1 MAVEVE
7 EDPSSQFVD
16 FTNATALEQF
26 ASDLEQALIAW
37 QLPNKGHA
45 SLEALAAAF
54 PPESEPG
61 AAQPPRS
68 HGDGGRPAVWTRVVE
83 FAQTPSVLYTL
94 SLFVGSAHT
103 VPEPIDEKNGHA
115 RGSARGKK
123 WQEGIE
129 HFTPAMLS
137 LVDTSRDFKWSGER
151 DAGAGTHGGDGSIS
165 SGMFDGA
172 DDAVLQRSLV
182 FENVQKWLGIDEF
195 LFLTRATRYD
205 QKKTIIDRQKAR
217 GGSVDSTD
225 SADTLNAQLQSTR
238 LGEADGSGSSTVDA
252 AGFVGLDGV
261 SDVSID
267 QNESGLLL
275 SALMIALNNC
285 NCTIPAF
292 VPVFEPSRGTWIGSA
307 VPGETGNVAI
317 SFETDSVP
325 ELNPNQSCISG
336 LLDFFKL
343 KLQLPPQVEEKCRLA
358 AEDTGE
364 VAMGMAVSAS
374 FGYTWVRSD
383 DPREDTAVDK
393 TKHPVDWSEFMAHL
407 AQARPGHVQQVSS
420 SVFGTRMSPCLGP
433 GSSSLAGL
441 DLKVGWPN
449 LREGT
454 YVDNVVHSTLD
465 PQSAPDWTLKV
476 LFRNLVTENARKPN
490 LSLSKM
496 VANLVQAYSNSK
508 ELSKDILV
516 SELAP
521 NINDYPPQSTV
532 SSSPTPTPTPPPSV
546 GKESSTENHSFT
558 SNSRLQDSIPASR
571 AAAVIGSAIGSII
584 SAATWKAA
592 DVEEIRRILSELF
605 DQDDSTRTAS
615 EYVPSASAAQHGAPV
630 GQLVSILA
638 CRMGQLRECAR
649 VKCGWYCHDSN
660 RTMSL
665 C

>member
-1 MAVEVE
+1 MEVE

-37 QLPNKGHA
+37 QLANKGHA
-45 SLEALAAAF
+45 SMEALAAAF
-54 PPESEPG
+54 PLENDAG
-61 AAQPPRS
+61 PPPVPAD
-68 HGDGGRPAVWTRVVE
+68 GDDAGGSSVTSPVVWTRVVE
-83 FAQTPSVLYTL
+83 FAQTPSVFYTL
-94 SLFVGSAHT
+94 SLFVGSS
-103 VPEPIDEKNGHA
+103 HA
-115 RGSARGKK
+115 AQELTGGKDDGNMRGGKK

-129 HFTPAMLS
+129 HFTPTMLS
-137 LVDTSRDFKWSGER
+137 LSDTARDFRWTGASTEQG
-151 DAGAGTHGGDGSIS
+151 AGAGARNGDDAMAS
-165 SGMFDGA
+165 SMFDGA
-172 DDAVLQRSLV
+172 DDAVLQRSVV

-195 LFLTRATRYD
+195 LFLSRSTQHD
-205 QKKTIIDRQKAR
+205 QKKTLNDRQKTR
-217 GGSVDSTD
+217 GVSVDSTD
-225 SADTLNAQLQSTR
+225 SADMLSAAIQSAR
-238 LGEADGSGSSTVDA
+238 LDESDGPATSAADSTGFLGADGIA
-252 AGFVGLDGV
+252 
-261 SDVSID
+261 DVAID

-307 VPGETGNVAI
+307 VPGETGNVSIA
-317 SFETDSVP
+317 FETDSVP

-364 VAMGMAVSAS
+364 VAMGMGVSAS
-374 FGYTWVRSD
+374 FGYAWVRSD
-383 DPREDTAVDK
+383 DPREDAAVDK
-393 TKHPVDWSEFMAHL
+393 TKNPVDWSEFMTHL
-407 AQARPGHVQQVSS
+407 AHSRPTHVQQVSS
-420 SVFGTRMSPCLGP
+420 NVFGARMSPCLGP
-433 GSSSLAGL
+433 TSSPLTGL

-465 PQSAPDWTLKV
+465 PQTAPDWTLKV
-476 LFRNLVTENARKPN
+476 HFRNLVTENARKPN
-490 LSLSKM
+490 LPLSKM

-532 SSSPTPTPTPPPSV
+532 TSSPTPTPTPPPSV
-546 GKESSTENHSFT
+546 GKESSLEGHSFA

-592 DVEEIRRILSELF
+592 DVEEIRRIVAELF
-605 DQDDSTRTAS
+605 DQDDSARPAN
-615 EYVPSASAAQHGAPV
+615 EYVPSASAVQHGAPI

-638 CRMGQLRECAR
+638 CRMGQLRECPFAAS
-649 VKCGWYCHDSN
+649 D
-660 RTMSL
+660 
-665 C
+665 

>member
-54 PPESEPG
+54 PPEGEPG
-61 AAQPPRS
+61 AELPPRG
-68 HGDGGRPAVWTRVVE
+68 HGDGGRPAVYTRVVE
-83 FAQTPSVLYTL
+83 FAQTPAVLYTL
-94 SLFVGSAHT
+94 SLFVGPAHAG
-103 VPEPIDEKNGHA
+103 PESSGEKDSHA

-137 LVDTSRDFKWSGER
+137 LVDASRDFKWSGER
-151 DAGAGTHGGDGSIS
+151 DAGAGPRGGDDAMA
-165 SGMFDGA
+165 SGVFDGA
-172 DDAVLQRSLV
+172 DDGALQRSLV
-182 FENVQKWLGIDEF
+182 FDNVQKWLGIDEF

-205 QKKTIIDRQKAR
+205 QKKAMVDRQKAR

-225 SADTLNAQLQSTR
+225 SVADALNAQLQSTR
-238 LGEADGSGSSTVDA
+238 LSEADGAAPSDGDS
-252 AGFVGLDGV
+252 AGFVGADGI
-261 SDVSID
+261 SDVAID

-292 VPVFEPSRGTWIGSA
+292 VPVFETSRGTWIGSA

-374 FGYTWVRSD
+374 FGYTWLRSD
-383 DPREDTAVDK
+383 DPRDDAAVDK
-393 TKHPVDWSEFMAHL
+393 TKHPADWIEFMTHL
-407 AQARPGHVQQVSS
+407 AQARPGHVQQISS
-420 SVFGTRMSPCLGP
+420 SVFGTQMSPCLGP

-521 NINDYPPQSTV
+521 NINDYPPQSTASI
-532 SSSPTPTPTPPPSV
+532 SSTPTPTPPPSV

-558 SNSRLQDSIPASR
+558 SNSRLHDSIPASR

-615 EYVPSASAAQHGAPV
+615 EYVPSAIAVQHGAPV

-638 CRMGQLRECAR
+638 CRMGQLRECAWAKYGR
-649 VKCGWYCHDSN
+649 V
-660 RTMSL
+660 L
-665 C
+665 L